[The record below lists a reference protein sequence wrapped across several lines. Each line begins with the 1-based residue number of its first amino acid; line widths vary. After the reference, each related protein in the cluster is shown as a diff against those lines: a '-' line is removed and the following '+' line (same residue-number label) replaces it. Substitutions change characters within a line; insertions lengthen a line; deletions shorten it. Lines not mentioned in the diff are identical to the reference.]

1 MRQFF
6 TILATA
12 INIYS
17 FIILIR
23 IFLTWIPNFSYSKFA
38 RILSSICDPFLNVFR
53 KIKFLR
59 FQGLDFSPALALCSL
74 YALATI
80 FTSLSHGNQLTVGYF
95 LAVIT
100 GLIWSLISSI
110 AKFLIALLVI
120 RLIIYAVMRLIAR
133 NRPYN
138 SYNPLW
144 DQIDRLISPIVYKI
158 SGIFSKRILSFTTA
172 LIISIV
178 FSILCVTLADFLIK
192 IVCNLFIHL
201 PF

>member
-1 MRQFF
+1 
-6 TILATA
+6 
-12 INIYS
+12 
-17 FIILIR
+17 
-23 IFLTWIPNFSYSKFA
+23 
-38 RILSSICDPFLNVFR
+38 
-53 KIKFLR
+53 
-59 FQGLDFSPALALCSL
+59 
-74 YALATI
+74 
-80 FTSLSHGNQLTVGYF
+80 
-95 LAVIT
+95 
-100 GLIWSLISSI
+100 
-110 AKFLIALLVI
+110 
-120 RLIIYAVMRLIAR
+120 LIAR

-172 LIISIV
+172 LIISII